1 MTLEGAGWWWTWTF
15 LVSAFSISRIKDV
28 RSLIILNGAYGKLEN
43 IVIIIIIYMA
53 KAYNSKADVIEN
65 SSSSRRVKY
74 WYVFPDN

>member
-1 MTLEGAGWWWTWTF
+1 M
-15 LVSAFSISRIKDV
+15 RN
-28 RSLIILNGAYGKLEN
+28 LIILNGAYGKLEN